1 MTIMSEIVVFGER
14 RVLCKNAT
22 SNPAERG
29 GDFLFSPH
37 TCGVLHHV
45 KSTYITQPLQPKS
58 TPSDDYE
65 HVIKVTTFK
74 NVRLKKKKELQ
85 TAPDRQSIL
94 QSVVV
99 FCWFFSP
106 IKSIR

>member
-22 SNPAERG
+22 SNPAEGG

-74 NVRLKKKKELQ
+74 NVRLKKKKSFKPLR
-85 TAPDRQSIL
+85 TDKA
-94 QSVVV
+94 
-99 FCWFFSP
+99 FCSLSSSFAGFFP